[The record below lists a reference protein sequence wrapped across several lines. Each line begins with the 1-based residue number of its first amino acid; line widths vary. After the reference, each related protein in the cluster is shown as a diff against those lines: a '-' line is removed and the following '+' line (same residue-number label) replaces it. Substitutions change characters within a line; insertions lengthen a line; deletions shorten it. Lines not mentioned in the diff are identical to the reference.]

1 MRPAGFCISAAGLLL
16 CALLAAQTP
25 RAKVLEQRRKQ
36 YPDLSRLVELVQS
49 VPPEFSADVL
59 LRVATCARLHDTVW
73 KRELLEQVFESAH
86 QVQQPVRLRV
96 INQGMIDFA
105 LSRTD
110 MMSLGFDQRL
120 DQLSLESAAVQDMLE
135 VDKRKALEMFQTVIL
150 PACEPRTCKDA
161 LVYDVSDYYSALAQV
176 ADSSFSPKERG
187 RGLHVELLNY
197 AIGGMR
203 AQAEVPAM
211 ANVLSSARLAPEEL
225 RLLAGS
231 FAAALDR
238 IPPDD
243 RSFSSAVE
251 ATDRELRK
259 LVETLRG
266 NGISA
271 DELIAA
277 YRQYLVRNF
286 TGNRCAHK
294 SEKDSAL
301 PVIESF
307 NKNLASV
314 TNANL
319 APLAADQIKPTRVEG
334 EAKLDPF
341 FDDAE
346 LGRGWEQY
354 LHLALGKEQ
363 EDVFAEPLSDE
374 QKDTAEWR
382 TQFDDFLRQVDEL
395 KPAAGEPEYRYFYRK
410 ATALEVLLRTAP
422 PGTAR
427 DKVVQQFIAFLAGA
441 TFQQESPLEWF
452 AQLYRTASAV
462 KELSESEYQKL
473 LAEMQRSGNPVLALY
488 AIAERTVPRNQ

>member
-1 MRPAGFCISAAGLLL
+1 M
-16 CALLAAQTP
+16 
-25 RAKVLEQRRKQ
+25 LEQRRKQ
-36 YPDLSRLVELVQS
+36 YPDLSRLVELAQS
-49 VPPEFSADVL
+49 VPPEFSADIL

-73 KRELLEQVFESAH
+73 KRELLEQVFECAN

-96 INQGMIDFA
+96 INQGLIDFA
-105 LSRTD
+105 LSRAD
-110 MMSLGFDQRL
+110 MRSLGFDQRL
-120 DQLSLESAAVQDMLE
+120 DRLSLESAAVRGMLE
-135 VDKRKALEMFQTVIL
+135 VDKGKALEMFQTAIL
-150 PACEPRTCKDA
+150 PARPPRTCGDA
-161 LVYDVSDYYSALAQV
+161 LVYDVSDYYSTLTQV
-176 ADSSFSPKERG
+176 ADSAFSAKERS

-197 AIGGMR
+197 AIGGIR
-203 AQAEVPAM
+203 AQAEVAAM
-211 ANVLSSARLAPEEL
+211 AKVLSSARLAPEEL
-225 RLLAGS
+225 HLLAGS

-266 NGISA
+266 KGISA
-271 DELIAA
+271 EDLIAT

-294 SEKDSAL
+294 SEEDSAL

-307 NKNLASV
+307 NENLASV

-319 APLAADQIKPTRVEG
+319 APLTADQIKPASVEG
-334 EAKLDPF
+334 QAKLDPF

-346 LGRGWEQY
+346 LGRGWDQY
-354 LHLALGKEQ
+354 LQLALGKGQ

-422 PGTAR
+422 PGPER

-441 TFQQESPLEWF
+441 AFQQESPLEWF

-462 KELSESEYQKL
+462 KELSESEYRKL

-488 AIAERTVPRNQ
+488 AIAERTVPSNQ